1 MLLESD
7 FFYIYAYLHLYNNF
21 TNKNRV
27 KQYLKI
33 FISENKIKKKKRNFS
48 HQKYMLQ
55 FNVFVNCLY
64 LCWFQNVIRLF
75 YFIYTRYLYKTI

>member
-33 FISENKIKKKKRNFS
+33 FISENKIKKKRKETFLIKNIC
-48 HQKYMLQ
+48 
-55 FNVFVNCLY
+55 FNLMY
-64 LCWFQNVIRLF
+64 L
-75 YFIYTRYLYKTI
+75 